1 LYIPEYH
8 RIDDTALSVS
18 FMQANPFAI
27 LVSNTE
33 NGLFA
38 THLPVL
44 VKDLSGDINICGHV
58 ARAND
63 HWKFLEQGGEVLI
76 IFHGPHAYI
85 SPTLYESR
93 ESVPTWNYAAVHA
106 YGRATTLHNE
116 GELAPL
122 LEQIIT
128 QFDMP
133 YLSQW
138 RSLSEEYRAHMMR
151 HIVGFE
157 IQATRVETKFKL
169 SQNRSRKD
177 QESVIQMLAQSE
189 DSAVTKVARLM
200 RAQSL
205 GMK

>member
-44 VKDLSGDINICGHV
+44 VKDLSGDINISGHV

-106 YGRATTLHNE
+106 YGRATTLHKE

-138 RSLSEEYRAHMMR
+138 RSLSEEYRARMMR

>member
-44 VKDLSGDINICGHV
+44 VKDLSGDINISGHV

-76 IFHGPHAYI
+76 TFHGPHAYI

-106 YGRATTLHNE
+106 YGRATTLHKE

-138 RSLSEEYRAHMMR
+138 RSLSEEYRARMMR

-200 RAQSL
+200 WAQSL

>member
-1 LYIPEYH
+1 MYIPEYH

-44 VKDLSGDINICGHV
+44 VKDLSGDINISGHV

-106 YGRATTLHNE
+106 YGRATTLHKE

-138 RSLSEEYRAHMMR
+138 RSLSEEYRARMMR